1 MRDRNHTIEQFLGRH
16 GYALAHR
23 ERLAG
28 DASTRA
34 YERLRG
40 GPRPAVLMDAPP
52 PDNDVRPFLR
62 VATIL
67 RGRGLSAPEII
78 AAEPDLG
85 LVLLEDLGDGSF
97 SRLLAAGA
105 DAHPLYAT
113 AIDLLVALQR
123 EVPPDLPPYDDAWLI
138 DEAMLLPQW
147 YAPDLSAEARD
158 AYRRI
163 WREILP
169 AARVGADTF
178 VHVDY
183 HADNLLWLPDRG
195 GLARIGLLDFQD
207 ARIGPPA
214 YDVVSLLEDAR
225 RDVDPA
231 LADAMVE
238 RYLAHRSDLDAE
250 AFHAAYAL
258 LGAQRNAKILGIF
271 SRLARRD
278 GKERYLAL
286 QPRVAAHLR
295 RDLEHP
301 HLAPLRRWFDR
312 HLKLGVAP

>member
-1 MRDRNHTIEQFLGRH
+1 MRDRNHTIEQFLSPH
-16 GYALAHR
+16 GFALAQR

-28 DASTRA
+28 DASARV
-34 YERLRG
+34 YERLRD
-40 GPRPAVLMDAPP
+40 GPRAAVLMDAPP

-62 VATIL
+62 VAAML
-67 RGRGLSAPEII
+67 RARGLSAPEII
-78 AAEPDLG
+78 AAEPDPG
-85 LVLLEDLGDGSF
+85 LVLLEDLGDDSF

-105 DAHPLYAT
+105 DAHALYAT

-123 EVPPDLPPYDDAWLI
+123 EAVPDLPAYDDAWLI
-138 DEAMLLPQW
+138 DEAMLLTEW
-147 YAPDLSAEARD
+147 YASDLSVGARD
-158 AYRRI
+158 EYRRI
-163 WREILP
+163 WAELLP

-178 VHVDY
+178 VYVDY
-183 HADNLLWLPDRG
+183 HADNLLWLPGRE

-207 ARIGPPA
+207 ARLGPPA

-231 LADAMVE
+231 LARAMVE
-238 RYLAHRSDLDAE
+238 RYLAARSDLDPE
-250 AFHAAYAL
+250 YFRTAYAM

-278 GKERYLAL
+278 GKQRYLAL

-301 HLAPLRRWFDR
+301 RLAPLRRWFER
-312 HLKLGVAP
+312 HLQLGVAP